1 MAGRGRVARR
11 GHGTLGGVP
20 GGRSPRLRGKFT
32 GVATKPAAGRQPHPI
47 RAAALV
53 IAAAAVLSAL
63 TVLGLR
69 WAASPKQASASQKD
83 SGLGFFT
90 MSRAAPPVSLPS
102 LRGTGTISLAKLAGK
117 PIVLNFWSSTC
128 VVCKKETPA
137 LAQVARSLG
146 GKVTFLG
153 VDSVDRRDP
162 AIAFDAKYRV
172 PYASVFDPT
181 GSAAIKYG
189 VVALPVTFFLSP
201 SGKTIEGE
209 YVGALTASQ
218 ARSILHKLYGT
229 A

>member
-1 MAGRGRVARR
+1 
-11 GHGTLGGVP
+11 LG
-20 GGRSPRLRGKFT
+20 SRGKFT
-32 GVATKPAAGRQPHPI
+32 GVATKTAAGRQPHPI

-69 WAASPKQASASQKD
+69 WAESPKQANASQNN

-90 MSRAAPPVSLPS
+90 MHRAAPPVSLPS
-102 LRGTGTISLAKLAGK
+102 LRGSGTISLAKLAGK

-137 LAQVARSLG
+137 LAQVARSDIG
-146 GKVTFLG
+146 QVTFLG

-162 AIAFDAKYRV
+162 AIAFENKYGV
-172 PYASVFDPT
+172 PYQSLFDPNGT
-181 GSAAIKYG
+181 VAIHYG

-201 SGKTIEGE
+201 SGKTILGE

-218 ARSILHKLYGT
+218 ARNILHKLYGT
-229 A
+229 V